1 MFVMLHNVAEHN
13 HNNTKTERSG
23 MESIVKKYINGYGK
37 LKLKPSATLKVLRNG
52 PVVLIKFSCKKLFC
66 CFGNN

>member
-1 MFVMLHNVAEHN
+1 MLRYEAEHN

-37 LKLKPSATLKVLRNG
+37 LKLKPSATLKVLGNG
-52 PVVLIKFSCKKLFC
+52 PVVLITFSSKKLFC
-66 CFGNN
+66 CFSNN